1 MNKSLLITL
10 AIFSIAMAYLETTV
24 VVYLRLLYYPG
35 GFTFPIRL
43 IPNGP
48 ALIELGREA
57 ATIVMLFSIAFAA
70 GKGFW
75 RRLAYFMFI
84 FGVWDIFYYVWL
96 KVLLNWPES
105 LLTWDLLFL
114 IPLPWSSPVLAPVLV
129 SLAMIISAIIILKL
143 DCEGLKISFSKLDW
157 FLEVLAALIIIGS
170 FLLNAKKIIT
180 LQAPQTYRWEIFF
193 IGLGLG
199 IAIFIRGWIRKT
211 KKK

>member
-1 MNKSLLITL
+1 MNKRLLIIL
-10 AIFSIAMAYLETTV
+10 AVFSIAMAYLETAV
-24 VVYLRLLYYPG
+24 VVYLRYLYYPE
-35 GFTFPIRL
+35 GFTFPIKL
-43 IPNGP
+43 LPNKP

-57 ATIVMLFSIAFAA
+57 ATIVMLLTIALAA
-70 GKGFW
+70 GKGLW

-84 FGVWDIFYYVWL
+84 FGFWDIFYYVWL

-129 SLAMIISAIIILKL
+129 SLAMIISAFIILKL
-143 DCEGLKISFSKLDW
+143 DNKGFKIGFSKLDW
-157 FLEVLAALIIIGS
+157 FLEIIAALIIIFS
-170 FLLNAKKIIT
+170 FLLNAKNIIT

-199 IAIFIRGWIRKT
+199 IAIFIRGWL
-211 KKK
+211 KKKRK